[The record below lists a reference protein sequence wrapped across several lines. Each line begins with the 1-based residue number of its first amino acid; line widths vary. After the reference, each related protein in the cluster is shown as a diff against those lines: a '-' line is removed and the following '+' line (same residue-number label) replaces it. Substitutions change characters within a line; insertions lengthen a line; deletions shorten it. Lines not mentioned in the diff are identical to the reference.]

1 MRCGFCA
8 RASAEDARFCSN
20 CGTPLVEAVACAG
33 CASLNSPRQRFCGA
47 CGGALDAYGQPSPLA
62 AHQRR
67 LPDHIVTQLQAHEG
81 RVAGEHK
88 QVTVLFVD
96 VKGSMDLSER
106 IDAERWYT
114 VMARFFGLL
123 SDGVHRYGGR
133 VDRFTGDGVMAVFGA
148 PIAYEDHA
156 RRAAHS
162 ALHLHGELER
172 YAAELAREYGLELS
186 VRMGL
191 NSGEVVVGSIGD
203 DLSLEYAAIGRTAG
217 LAQRME
223 ALAQPG
229 TIAMSE
235 STAKS
240 IAGYFELRELGAFE
254 VKGARAPVP
263 VFELTG
269 AGPLQTPLELAR
281 TRGLSRFVGREAEL
295 HRLDRALAGAR
306 AGHGQAVAIVG
317 EAGIGK
323 SRLAWEF
330 LEHLRA
336 QGAEVWEV
344 HGLAHAKALSFTP
357 MLELLRSYF
366 GIRESDDNERVRAK
380 VRERVGS
387 LSDAFEADLPS
398 LLDFL
403 GAPDPG
409 HRAPRVDPEARRRRL
424 FSVIGRLI
432 AANSPRTP
440 TVLLVEDLHW
450 LDAGSEAFLG
460 SLIGGLGDTS
470 VLVVLTFRPDYVPP
484 WGGLA
489 HVQELRLSALEERA
503 SEVLLRE
510 LLGPDRSLDGVDELI
525 AARALG
531 NPFFCEE
538 LVAALGEAGALE
550 GERGRY
556 RLALTL
562 EDIVLPATLQ
572 ATVAAR
578 IDRLRAPEKQLL
590 RVAAVAGGRAGRA
603 PAACGGGAG
612 RPGRAVRG
620 GHARPARRRAT
631 GRASH

>member
-1 MRCGFCA
+1 M
-8 RASAEDARFCSN
+8 
-20 CGTPLVEAVACAG
+20 
-33 CASLNSPRQRFCGA
+33 
-47 CGGALDAYGQPSPLA
+47 
-62 AHQRR
+62 
-67 LPDHIVTQLQAHEG
+67 
-81 RVAGEHK
+81 
-88 QVTVLFVD
+88 
-96 VKGSMDLSER
+96 
-106 IDAERWYT
+106 
-114 VMARFFGLL
+114 
-123 SDGVHRYGGR
+123 
-133 VDRFTGDGVMAVFGA
+133 
-148 PIAYEDHA
+148 
-156 RRAAHS
+156 
-162 ALHLHGELER
+162 
-172 YAAELAREYGLELS
+172 
-186 VRMGL
+186 
-191 NSGEVVVGSIGD
+191 
-203 DLSLEYAAIGRTAG
+203 
-217 LAQRME
+217 
-223 ALAQPG
+223 
-229 TIAMSE
+229 
-235 STAKS
+235 
-240 IAGYFELRELGAFE
+240 
-254 VKGARAPVP
+254 
-263 VFELTG
+263 
-269 AGPLQTPLELAR
+269 
-281 TRGLSRFVGREAEL
+281 
-295 HRLDRALAGAR
+295 DRALAGAR

-510 LLGPDRSLDGVDELI
+510 LLGPDRSLDGVNELI

-538 LVAALGEAGALE
+538 LVAALGEQGRWTASAGAT
-550 GERGRY
+550 GWRSRS
-556 RLALTL
+556 RTSCCQPRCRRPWPRASTAASARK
-562 EDIVLPATLQ
+562 AT
-572 ATVAAR
+572 A
-578 IDRLRAPEKQLL
+578 
-590 RVAAVAGGRAGRA
+590 AGRRW
-603 PAACGGGAG
+603 PAVSWARPCPCGGGAG